1 MVAATGLSGVMA
13 ILLLCLYIWRNQAVK
28 NASVSSADDDKD
40 ALVDEDERTDFDIPD
55 FRYVY

>member
-13 ILLLCLYIWRNQAVK
+13 ILLLCLYIWRNRT
-28 NASVSSADDDKD
+28 ASLNTADDGKD
-40 ALVDEDERTDFDIPD
+40 EFVDEDERTDFDIPG